1 MSYCYK
7 SPSTCSLASSFSSSS
22 TGDGAMVIK
31 PYR

>member
-22 TGDGAMVIK
+22 TGDGTMVMK